1 MRPVYQFETSSCWEA
16 SSLSPQDSDTKHQRR
31 GPCAANADIESDSAL
46 WAARQL
52 KVVWSPGRVALISS
66 ADGMDV
72 EASPQVVCAPTRDGG
87 KT

>member
-1 MRPVYQFETSSCWEA
+1 M
-16 SSLSPQDSDTKHQRR
+16 
-31 GPCAANADIESDSAL
+31 
-46 WAARQL
+46 
-52 KVVWSPGRVALISS
+52 ALISS

>member
-1 MRPVYQFETSSCWEA
+1 MHAWILVDIAPPSQNQYVT
-16 SSLSPQDSDTKHQRR
+16 PHQRR

-46 WAARQL
+46 WEARQM